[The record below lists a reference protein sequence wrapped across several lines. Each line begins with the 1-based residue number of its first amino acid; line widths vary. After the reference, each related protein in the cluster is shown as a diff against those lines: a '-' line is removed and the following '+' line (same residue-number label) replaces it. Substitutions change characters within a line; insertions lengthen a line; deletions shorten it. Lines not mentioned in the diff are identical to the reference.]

1 MAIDEKKKTRKP
13 YKFAAVILF
22 AWGMIFSA
30 ALGPSVGKEDE
41 TIKKEITKKGALE
54 RMKENVK
61 EAQPKVK
68 KDVPEAGREF
78 KESGR
83 QLRDQAKKEFKK
95 TGQALKKTGKEL
107 KKSFWETLSNRPRP
121 I

>member
-1 MAIDEKKKTRKP
+1 VKIKTRKLF
-13 YKFAAVILF
+13 KFAAVILL

-30 ALGPSVGKEDE
+30 ALCHSVGKEEE
-41 TIKKEITKKGALE
+41 TTKKEITKKGALE

-61 EAQPKVK
+61 EAQHKIK
-68 KDVPEAGREF
+68 KDIQEAGREF
-78 KESGR
+78 KESCR
-83 QLRDQAKKEFKK
+83 QLPDQAKKEFKK

-107 KKSFWETLSNRPRP
+107 KKSLWETLSNRPRP